1 MLTEEGKPM
10 RLSRLAAL
18 AATIVLL
25 VAGCGG
31 SGGTQGIASVEGAT
45 GDSTSTTAAA
55 EEVDSEQAMLDYA
68 QCMRDNGVDMEDPTA
83 DENGN
88 FQMMRPSGGGENGEF
103 DPADR
108 EAMQAAQE
116 ACSQYLE
123 GITQQFQQVDMTEM
137 QDLMLEYAQCMR
149 DNGVDMEDPDFTTD
163 EGGGM
168 GAGGRLGFDMSQHD
182 TSDPVFQAASEAC
195 QEIFGSSG
203 LPGMMMGGGPGG
215 PGGAP
220 PDGGMPPD
228 DLTPPSDGG

>member
-1 MLTEEGKPM
+1 M
-10 RLSRLAAL
+10 RLSRLALL
-18 AATIVLL
+18 AAAVVVL

-31 SGGTQGIASVEGAT
+31 SGGSQGIASLDAAT
-45 GDSTSTTAAA
+45 GDSPSTTAAA

-68 QCMRDNGVDMEDPTA
+68 QCMRDNGVDMEDPTL

-88 FQMMRPSGGGENGEF
+88 FQMVRPSGGGEGGAF

-108 EAMQAAQE
+108 EAMQAASE

-123 GITQQFQQVDMTEM
+123 GITQQFDRPDMTEM
-137 QDLMLEYAQCMR
+137 QDMLLEYAQCMR
-149 DNGVDMEDPDFTTD
+149 DNGVDMEDPDFTAD

-168 GAGGRLGFDMSQHD
+168 GTGGRLGFDMSQYD

-203 LPGMMMGGGPGG
+203 LPGMMGGGPGG
-215 PGGAP
+215 IPPGGGAP
-220 PDGGMPPD
+220 PGGG
-228 DLTPPSDGG
+228 TPPSDGG

>member
-1 MLTEEGKPM
+1 M
-10 RLSRLAAL
+10 RLSRLALL
-18 AATIVLL
+18 AAAVVVL

-31 SGGTQGIASVEGAT
+31 SGGSQGIASLDAAT

-68 QCMRDNGVDMEDPTA
+68 QCMRDNGVDMEDPTL

-88 FQMMRPSGGGENGEF
+88 FQMVRPSGGGEGGAF

-108 EAMQAAQE
+108 EAMQAASE

-123 GITQQFQQVDMTEM
+123 GITQQFDRPDMTEM
-137 QDLMLEYAQCMR
+137 QDMLLEYAQCMR
-149 DNGVDMEDPDFTTD
+149 DNGVDMEDPDFTAD

-168 GAGGRLGFDMSQHD
+168 GTGGRLGFDMSQYD

-203 LPGMMMGGGPGG
+203 LPGMMGGGPGG
-215 PGGAP
+215 PGGIPPGGGAP
-220 PDGGMPPD
+220 PGGG
-228 DLTPPSDGG
+228 TPPSDGG

>member
-1 MLTEEGKPM
+1 M

-18 AATIVLL
+18 AAAVVLL

-31 SGGTQGIASVEGAT
+31 SGGSQGIASLDAAT
-45 GDSTSTTAAA
+45 GDSASTTAAA
-55 EEVDSEQAMLDYA
+55 EEVDSEQALLDYA

-88 FQMMRPSGGGENGEF
+88 FQMMRPPGSGAGGEF
-103 DPADR
+103 SATDR
-108 EAMQAAQE
+108 EAMETARE

-137 QDLMLEYAQCMR
+137 QDMLLEYAQCMR
-149 DNGVDMEDPDFTTD
+149 DNGVDMEDPDFTAD
-163 EGGGM
+163 EGGGIGP
-168 GAGGRLGFDMSQHD
+168 GARLGFDMSQFD

-203 LPGMMMGGGPGG
+203 LPGMMGGGPGG
-215 PGGAP
+215 PGGIP
-220 PDGGMPPD
+220 PGGGTPPNGG
-228 DLTPPSDGG
+228 TPPSDGG

>member
-1 MLTEEGKPM
+1 M

-18 AATIVLL
+18 AAAVVLL

-31 SGGTQGIASVEGAT
+31 SGGSQGIASLDAAT
-45 GDSTSTTAAA
+45 GDSASTTAAA

-88 FQMMRPSGGGENGEF
+88 FQMMRPPGSGAGGEF
-103 DPADR
+103 SATDR
-108 EAMQAAQE
+108 EAMETARE

-137 QDLMLEYAQCMR
+137 QDMLLEYAQCMR
-149 DNGVDMEDPDFTTD
+149 DNGVDMEDPDFTAD

-168 GAGGRLGFDMSQHD
+168 GPGARLGFDMSQFD

-203 LPGMMMGGGPGG
+203 LPGMMGGGPGG
-215 PGGAP
+215 PGGIPPGGGTP
-220 PDGGMPPD
+220 PDGG
-228 DLTPPSDGG
+228 TPPSDGG

>member
-1 MLTEEGKPM
+1 M
-10 RLSRLAAL
+10 RLSRLALL
-18 AATIVLL
+18 AAAVVVL

-31 SGGTQGIASVEGAT
+31 SGGTQGIASLEGA
-45 GDSTSTTAAA
+45 SSESNSTTTATQD
-55 EEVDSEQAMLDYA
+55 VDPEQAMLDYA

-88 FQMMRPSGGGENGEF
+88 FQMMRPSGSGDGGEF
-103 DPADR
+103 SATDR
-108 EAMQAAQE
+108 EAMQAARE

-137 QDLMLEYAQCMR
+137 QDMMLEYAQCMR

-163 EGGGM
+163 AGGGM
-168 GAGGRLGFDMSQHD
+168 GAGGRLGFDMSQYD

-215 PGGAP
+215 TP
-220 PDGGMPPD
+220 PDGGPGGTPPD
-228 DLTPPSDGG
+228 GSTLTTLGGNGG